1 MLQGSITKIVVSR
14 GYGFIAGDH
23 RDVFFHC
30 SCVRDTSFRE
40 LAQGQ
45 TVVYELDD
53 DHSANGQ
60 DQTRHPGLR
69 AAFVRPA

>member
-1 MLQGSITKIVVSR
+1 MPQGRITKIVASR
-14 GYGFIAGDH
+14 GFGFIAGDH

-30 SCVRDTSFRE
+30 SCVEDAPFEE

-45 TVVYELDD
+45 AVVYELDD
-53 DHSANGQ
+53 EHAENGRSGKQ
-60 DQTRHPGLR
+60 HRGLR